1 MGRHEASR
9 NKRMQPTF
17 FLDAFPIW
25 TIFPITIVVGLISVE
40 IGRRV
45 AHLWRQRAK
54 DKAEAPAAPI
64 VAATLGLLAFLL
76 AFTFGMAASRFEER
90 KQAVV
95 SESSAI
101 QTSYLRAAMLP
112 EPMSTD
118 ARNLLRQYVEV
129 RIAGMRPEQFQQAV
143 TKSEELHK
151 QLWATTLAAA
161 QKERSPMLS
170 LFMQSLNDVI
180 SLHEKRLIAGV
191 HNRVPAAI
199 WIGLYLLLV
208 IAMAVMGYYEGM
220 SGTMRSLAVLGLV
233 IAFSAVLGLI
243 ADLDRP
249 GQGLL
254 QVNQQS
260 MLDVQ
265 RSMRSMP

>member
-1 MGRHEASR
+1 ML
-9 NKRMQPTF
+9 PTS

-25 TIFPITIVVGLISVE
+25 TIFPITFVVGLISVE

-45 AHLWRQRAK
+45 ARLWRQRAK
-54 DKAEAPAAPI
+54 DKAEAPAAPT

-76 AFTFGMAASRFEER
+76 AFTFGMASSRFEER

-95 SESSAI
+95 AESSAI
-101 QTSYLRAAMLP
+101 QTTYLRAAMLP

-118 ARNLLRQYVEV
+118 ARNLLRQYVDV
-129 RIAGMRPEQFQQAV
+129 RIAGVQSGQLQQAV

-151 QLWATTLAAA
+151 QLWAVTMAAA
-161 QKERSPMLS
+161 QKERSPMTS
-170 LFMQSLNDVI
+170 LFIQSLNEVI
-180 SLHEKRLIAGV
+180 NLHEKRIIAGV
-191 HNRVPAAI
+191 HNRVPLPI

-220 SGTMRSLAVLGLV
+220 SGTMRSLAVFGMV
-233 IAFSAVLGLI
+233 IAFSAVLSLI

-260 MLDVQ
+260 MLDLQ